1 MDNLARIQV
10 GLSNVLLELVDRL
23 SRFSEDLNSPEVI
36 RLRSEIRAL
45 REIMDNLASVA
56 SLRSENS
63 DSDGSI

>member
-45 REIMDNLASVA
+45 REIMANLASVA